1 MQRNL
6 SDFVEG
12 AAMREGLLDKLYI
25 GIDLREESA
34 MLSYFH
40 PGMERPATVSF
51 VAGSSDYSLPMIV
64 AKRHGIGQWVYG
76 KDAERLA
83 EEGQG
88 TKADSLFQQALCNN
102 TIRMEDR
109 EYQAKDLFLLFLK
122 KILSIPNKLDRER
135 KLERLVFAVR
145 QVTEE
150 SVRLFDWIRRELGL
164 SEEQFEVVD
173 YKECFCFYHCNQEEK
188 LQNHQAGL
196 FDGSSDRMFYYG
208 LEKDKR
214 TKPCVV
220 TIEEQELGK
229 LTEDKDGSFLDM
241 AQQAF
246 EKRLVSAVY
255 FVGSTFDGGWMQ
267 ESLKYICRGRRA
279 FLGKNLYSLGA
290 CFVAFQKKDAERTY
304 VYLGDSEFKMNISLK
319 VRKKQEME
327 FYSLVTAGENWYLKE
342 HCCEVILDDTNNV
355 ELWLQH
361 PYGREAKIEN
371 LELADLPDRPERT
384 TRLRITVHLSGD
396 TKAEIEIED
405 LGFGELYP
413 SSGKVWKYTM
423 EF

>member
-1 MQRNL
+1 MSER
-6 SDFVEG
+6 
-12 AAMREGLLDKLYI
+12 LLDKLYI
-25 GIDLREESA
+25 GIDLKEESA

-51 VAGSSDYSLPMIV
+51 VAGSSEYSLPLVV
-64 AKRHGIGQWVYG
+64 AKRHGIGQWVTV
-76 KDAERLA
+76 
-83 EEGQG
+83 EG
-88 TKADSLFQQALCNN
+88 
-102 TIRMEDR
+102 R
-109 EYQAKDLFLLFLK
+109 EYPAEDLFLLFIK

-135 KLERLVFAVR
+135 KLERLVFAV
-145 QVTEE
+145 QTVTEE
-150 SVRLFDWIRRELGL
+150 CVRLLDRVRRELEL

-196 FDGSSDRMFYYG
+196 FDGSSEKIVYYS
-208 LEKDKR
+208 LEKEKR

-220 TIEEQELGK
+220 TIKEQKLGI
-229 LTEDKDGSFLDM
+229 LTDDKDAGFLAM

-246 EKRLVSAVY
+246 DKQLVSTVY
-255 FVGSTFDGGWMQ
+255 FVGSAFDGGWMQ

-290 CFVAFQKKDAERTY
+290 CFVAFQKKETEREY

-319 VRKKQEME
+319 VRKKQELE
-327 FYSLVTAGENWYLKE
+327 FYSLATAGENWYLKE
-342 HCCEVILDDTNNV
+342 HSCEVILDGTDTV

-361 PYGREAKIEN
+361 PYGREAKIES
-371 LELADLPDRPERT
+371 LELADLPKRPVRT
-384 TRLRITVHLSGD
+384 TRIRITVHLLGD
-396 TKAEIEIED
+396 TKADIEIED
-405 LGFGELYP
+405 LGFGELFP
-413 SSGKVWKYTM
+413 SSEKVWKYTM

>member
-1 MQRNL
+1 MSER
-6 SDFVEG
+6 
-12 AAMREGLLDKLYI
+12 LLDKLYI
-25 GIDLREESA
+25 GIDLKEESA

-51 VAGSSDYSLPMIV
+51 VAGSSEYSLPLVV

-83 EEGQG
+83 EAGQG
-88 TKADSLFQQALCNN
+88 TKAENLFRQALNKN
-102 TIRMEDR
+102 RITVEGR
-109 EYQAKDLFLLFLK
+109 EYPAEDLFLLFIK

-135 KLERLVFAVR
+135 KLERLVFAV
-145 QVTEE
+145 QTVTEE
-150 SVRLFDWIRRELGL
+150 CVRLLDRVRQELEF

-196 FDGSSDRMFYYG
+196 FDGSSDGMVYYG
-208 LEKDKR
+208 LEKEKR

-220 TIEEQELGK
+220 TIEEKRLGM
-229 LTEDKDGSFLDM
+229 LGDDKDTAFLSM

-246 EKRLVSAVY
+246 ENRLVSTVY
-255 FVGSTFDGGWMQ
+255 FVGSAFDGGWMQ
-267 ESLKYICRGRRA
+267 ESLKYIFRGRRA
-279 FLGKNLYSLGA
+279 CLGKNLYSLGA
-290 CFVAFQKKDAERTY
+290 CFVAFQKKETEQEY
-304 VYLGDSEFKMNISLK
+304 VYVGDSEFKMNISLK
-319 VRKKQEME
+319 VKKKQELE

-342 HCCEVILDDTNNV
+342 HCCEVILDGTDTV

-361 PYGREAKIEN
+361 PYGREAKIES

-384 TRLRITVHLSGD
+384 TRLRITVYLLGD
-396 TKAEIEIED
+396 TKAEIEIAD
-405 LGFGELYP
+405 LGFGELFP

>member
-1 MQRNL
+1 MSER
-6 SDFVEG
+6 
-12 AAMREGLLDKLYI
+12 LLDKLYI
-25 GIDLREESA
+25 GIDLKEESA

-51 VAGSSDYSLPMIV
+51 VAGSSEYSLPLVV

-83 EEGQG
+83 EAGQG
-88 TKADSLFQQALCNN
+88 TKAENLFRQALNKN
-102 TIRMEDR
+102 RITVEGR
-109 EYQAKDLFLLFLK
+109 EYPAEDLFLLFIK

-135 KLERLVFAVR
+135 KLERLVFAV
-145 QVTEE
+145 QTVTEE
-150 SVRLFDWIRRELGL
+150 CVRLLDRVRQELEL
-164 SEEQFEVVD
+164 SEEQFEDVD

-196 FDGSSDRMFYYG
+196 FDGSSEKIVYYS
-208 LEKDKR
+208 LEKEKR

-220 TIEEQELGK
+220 TIKEQKLGI
-229 LTEDKDGSFLDM
+229 LTDDKDAGFLAM

-246 EKRLVSAVY
+246 DKQLVSTVY
-255 FVGSTFDGGWMQ
+255 FVGSAFDGGWMQ

-290 CFVAFQKKDAERTY
+290 CFVAFQKKETEREY

-319 VRKKQEME
+319 VRKKQELE

-342 HCCEVILDDTNNV
+342 HSCEVILDGTDTV

-361 PYGREAKIEN
+361 PYGREAKIES
-371 LELADLPDRPERT
+371 LELADLPKRPART
-384 TRLRITVHLSGD
+384 TRIRITVHLLGD
-396 TKAEIEIED
+396 TKAEIEMED
-405 LGFGELYP
+405 LGFGELFP
-413 SSGKVWKYTM
+413 SSEKVWKYTM

>member
-1 MQRNL
+1 MSER
-6 SDFVEG
+6 
-12 AAMREGLLDKLYI
+12 LLDKLYI
-25 GIDLREESA
+25 GIDLKEESA

-51 VAGSSDYSLPMIV
+51 VAGRYEYSLPLVV

-83 EEGQG
+83 EAGQG
-88 TKADSLFQQALCNN
+88 TKAEDLFRQALCKKV
-102 TIRMEDR
+102 IPIEGR
-109 EYQAKDLFLLFLK
+109 EYPAEDLFLLFLK

-135 KLERLVFAVR
+135 KLERLVFAV
-145 QVTEE
+145 QTVTEDT
-150 SVRLFDWIRRELGL
+150 VRLLDRVRRELEL

-196 FDGSSDRMFYYG
+196 FDGSSEKIVYYS
-208 LEKDKR
+208 LEKEKR

-220 TIEEQELGK
+220 TIKEQKLGI
-229 LTEDKDGSFLDM
+229 LTDDKDAGFLAM

-246 EKRLVSAVY
+246 DKQLVSTVY
-255 FVGSTFDGGWMQ
+255 FVGSAFDGGWMQ

-290 CFVAFQKKDAERTY
+290 CFVAFQKKETEREY

-319 VRKKQEME
+319 VRKKQELE

-342 HCCEVILDDTNNV
+342 HSCEVILDGTDTV

-361 PYGREAKIEN
+361 PYGREAKIES
-371 LELADLPDRPERT
+371 LELADLPKRPART
-384 TRLRITVHLSGD
+384 TRIRITVHLLGD

-405 LGFGELYP
+405 LGFGELFP
-413 SSGKVWKYTM
+413 SSEKVWKYTM

>member
-1 MQRNL
+1 MSER
-6 SDFVEG
+6 
-12 AAMREGLLDKLYI
+12 LLDKLYI
-25 GIDLREESA
+25 GIDLKEESA

-51 VAGSSDYSLPMIV
+51 VAGSSEYSLPLVV

-83 EEGQG
+83 EAGQG
-88 TKADSLFQQALCNN
+88 TKAENLFRQALNKN
-102 TIRMEDR
+102 RITVEGR
-109 EYQAKDLFLLFLK
+109 EYPAEDLFLLFIK

-135 KLERLVFAVR
+135 KLERLVFAV
-145 QVTEE
+145 QTVTEE
-150 SVRLFDWIRRELGL
+150 CVRLLDRVRQELEL

-196 FDGSSDRMFYYG
+196 FDGSSDGMVYYG
-208 LEKDKR
+208 LEKEKR

-220 TIEEQELGK
+220 TIEEERLGM
-229 LTEDKDGSFLDM
+229 LGDDKDTAFLSM

-246 EKRLVSAVY
+246 ENRLVSTVY
-255 FVGSTFDGGWMQ
+255 FVGSMFDGGWMQ

-290 CFVAFQKKDAERTY
+290 CFVAFQKKETEREY

-319 VRKKQEME
+319 VRKKQELE
-327 FYSLVTAGENWYLKE
+327 FYSLVTAGR
-342 HCCEVILDDTNNV
+342 
-355 ELWLQH
+355 ELVFK
-361 PYGREAKIEN
+361 GA
-371 LELADLPDRPERT
+371 
-384 TRLRITVHLSGD
+384 
-396 TKAEIEIED
+396 
-405 LGFGELYP
+405 
-413 SSGKVWKYTM
+413 
-423 EF
+423 